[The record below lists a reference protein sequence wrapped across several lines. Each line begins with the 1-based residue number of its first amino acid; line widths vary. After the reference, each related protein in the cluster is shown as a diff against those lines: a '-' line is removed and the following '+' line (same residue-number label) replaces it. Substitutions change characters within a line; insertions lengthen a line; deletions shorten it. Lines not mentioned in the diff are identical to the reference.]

1 MSKFKKNIVQRN
13 KYLDDA
19 GIKPENYGVNFTDK
33 KDKRRRKWKKQR
45 KIYGFDARETWNL
58 DSSFAEWLYTRCSM
72 YLDEAKDIVDLDYH
86 KITYNDKEYTQRE
99 AIEKVKKWSLY
110 YVKNKYSADQI
121 VSERAHKS
129 LTKACELWAIL
140 VHYMWW

>member
-1 MSKFKKNIVQRN
+1 MSKENNPYKRC
-13 KYLDDA
+13 KYLDNL
-19 GIKPENYGVNFTDK
+19 GFKITEYGTNWVNEDE
-33 KDKRRRKWKKQR
+33 DERGAEWKEQR
-45 KIYGFDARETWNL
+45 KIYGFDERETWNL